1 MGLVC
6 PVILPEYVNASS
18 YDFMCEPVN
27 SSEHPAKL
35 SSHGLCGS
43 GDILVLVCHM
53 IVQDYLIKKLFD
65 VMVWNPSW

>member
-1 MGLVC
+1 
-6 PVILPEYVNASS
+6 
-18 YDFMCEPVN
+18 MCEPVN